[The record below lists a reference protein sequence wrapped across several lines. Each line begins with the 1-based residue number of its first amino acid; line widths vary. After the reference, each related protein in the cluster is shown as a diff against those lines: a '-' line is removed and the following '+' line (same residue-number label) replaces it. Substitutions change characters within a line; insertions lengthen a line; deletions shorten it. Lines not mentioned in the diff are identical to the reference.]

1 MTRAEKAA
9 RIKEIVYKHGSF
21 LFEQIGS
28 VPITFVD
35 NRTNTPM
42 IGKSVSFNVIN
53 CEKPDGFYQAYEIS
67 SQYLP
72 ESIVD
77 QILMSAEKWAH
88 DNIQDGAP
96 SIEEIETSPEKQFCV
111 TVIFGK
117 HQIDKYCLNPEENL
131 KDVIT
136 HDFHFETKGELNA
149 FIEGMRV
156 GNNYD
161 EFYVVK

>member
-1 MTRAEKAA
+1 MEMTRAEKAA

-53 CEKPDGFYQAYEIS
+53 CEKPDGFYQVYEFS
-67 SQYLP
+67 SQHLP

-77 QILMSAEKWAH
+77 RILMSAEKWAH
-88 DNIQDGAP
+88 DNI
-96 SIEEIETSPEKQFCV
+96 
-111 TVIFGK
+111 
-117 HQIDKYCLNPEENL
+117 
-131 KDVIT
+131 
-136 HDFHFETKGELNA
+136 LNA
-149 FIEGMRV
+149 GRARE
-156 GNNYD
+156 
-161 EFYVVK
+161 